1 MRPSAHLN
9 SETDCLD
16 DMHGVHDLL
25 QHNFFPAVSFISH
38 LFSSSAILPQNATV
52 LTCVAY
58 PKSDCEIAVHMEDDL
73 F

>member
-1 MRPSAHLN
+1 MFSRP
-9 SETDCLD
+9 
-16 DMHGVHDLL
+16 
-25 QHNFFPAVSFISH
+25 
-38 LFSSSAILPQNATV
+38 NATV